1 MTNQPLAIDRGGAA
15 LYIAA
20 AIALLGGCARSPAAL
35 APTDLEVLPPER
47 VAEWVRATLPP
58 SPVRYDVKWKFH
70 QEGSSVGGRGAVR
83 LAPPDSVR
91 LDLEGPLGL
100 GASSAVIIGRE
111 VRWAEPERNFRDLL
125 HTLPLLW
132 AAVGIA
138 IPPEPGAT
146 VAGRDGPGGNL
157 WRYVTGADT
166 LVFLSAAA
174 SDTAEARFES
184 ELREGGRLVGRASVG
199 RNGANGLARTAEL
212 TLPPLRARLELEF
225 VDAVHEAFP
234 PDIWTRRR

>member
-1 MTNQPLAIDRGGAA
+1 MTGQRLAIDRARRP

-20 AIALLGGCARSPAAL
+20 AVLFLAGCARSPAAL
-35 APTDLEVLPPER
+35 APTDLDSVAPER
-47 VAEWVRATLPP
+47 VTEWVRATRPP
-58 SPVRYDVKWKFH
+58 SPVRYDVRWRFH

-83 LAPPDSVR
+83 LAPPDSIR

-125 HTLPLLW
+125 QALPLLW

-138 IPPEPGAT
+138 VPPEPGAL
-146 VAGRDGPGGNL
+146 VAGRGGPEGNL
-157 WRYVTGADT
+157 WRYVTGVDT
-166 LVFLSAAA
+166 LVFLSATA
-174 SDTAEARFES
+174 SDTAGARFVS
-184 ELREGGRLVGRASVG
+184 ELRAAGRLVGRAAVDRAG
-199 RNGANGLARTAEL
+199 TNGLVNAAEL

-225 VDAVHEAFP
+225 VEAVHEAFS
-234 PDIWTRRR
+234 PDVWTRRR